1 MMKRVFVWLFPFLFI
16 TPYSWGQNAWI
27 NEFHYD
33 NVSTDQNEFI
43 EVVIENP
50 GSYNLSDF
58 QLDLYNGNGG
68 ASYDNETIDN
78 FTVGNT
84 IGNYTFYTWEP
95 SSIQNGDP
103 DGLCL
108 SYNGT
113 VISGQ
118 FLSYEG
124 TFTATDGPANGI
136 TSTNIGVSE
145 SSSTQTDESLQL
157 SGTGSQ
163 YSDFTWQSPATNTK
177 GSINNN
183 QTFSNISGN
192 SDIIKKSG
200 WNEPTNIDYTLYDV
214 TSGLTTTNSIE
225 VAKFTIRDGG
235 GTNDSDGVSTTLTD
249 ISIDI
254 DKYENIQAIAII
266 DGTTNV
272 AELTGNDV
280 DATVDFSGLSI
291 VAPDDGEKDFSIYVT
306 FKTEVTDNDNL
317 LFTIASATSSGSG
330 FADPDAGGAETDNT
344 GDNNKIVVTADRL
357 IITAPGSVIVNYNF
371 TVTIHAAD
379 QNNNTD
385 LDQTSSVTL
394 SLYSG
399 SGTLSAGS
407 GLTHNLNSGT
417 YQWTDLQY
425 DVIEV
430 FNIEAQS
437 ASFPN
442 IISNDINAIATPYID
457 LIISE
462 VADPENPS
470 SGDYAKFVEI
480 FNAGNTTV
488 DFGVNDWYLAKR
500 ENGTG
505 IWKNVQ
511 LDPTASLAPG
521 DTWVVAYNY
530 ANAFYDAYDFYADQE
545 SSFINGNGDDPYFLF
560 YGGDNVSGTLIDIY
574 GVSGV
579 DGTGEDWE
587 YKDSKAVRK
596 RSIVTPSSIWIASEW
611 VIIPAYE
618 SEVTP
623 DWHDKDLTWNGGS
636 SDWSDIN
643 NWTGNGT
650 LPKKYPPDAGC
661 DLTIPDLANDPDISG
676 RASCNNMTIESG
688 AVVTVEPDHF
698 LVTGS
703 QITNNTGVGGLIVE
717 SDATGDGMLL
727 LGSGTTQATVKR
739 YLVDDMSHFIS
750 APITDATADNLY
762 QDHNPEVYLY
772 EFHENDDS
780 YNYLVPTS
788 TPMPSGKGFSTWVD
802 DAASDYIIA
811 NFDGSLMSSDLTLN
825 GSTTPS
831 LEYTDN
837 SHGWNLVGNPYPV
850 PIDWT
855 KGSWDS
861 TNVEG
866 TIYIWDPDVNNTNN
880 PDGTWVWK
888 TTAGGGTSTFYVIPG
903 GQAFF
908 VRTQAAGASLTI
920 PADARTVY
928 HVQDYYKS
936 PREDEED
943 SIAGYPADY
952 VIVKAVND
960 QDEDEVWI
968 SFNEYGTEGF
978 DNGWDASKMFNS
990 YNTLSLYVPKETRD
1004 QCLEHLPPLEEN
1016 EDRVV
1021 AVNFSTTVD
1030 GEASLILDM
1039 THMPETVDIMLEDLK
1054 YGQMQHMEY
1063 DSVYHFVAFTDDD
1076 PDRFRIHFNR
1086 TTTGIEFQ
1094 ELNTGMKP
1102 PVHIYA
1108 FEKNIYIEKED
1119 PSATGNVMVYDLFG
1133 RQILSQPLERTS
1145 LMKIPVNMNS
1155 AYLIVKVISN
1165 NKVTTSKVF
1174 IR

>member
-1 MMKRVFVWLFPFLFI
+1 M
-16 TPYSWGQNAWI
+16 TP
-27 NEFHYD
+27 
-33 NVSTDQNEFI
+33 
-43 EVVIENP
+43 
-50 GSYNLSDF
+50 
-58 QLDLYNGNGG
+58 
-68 ASYDNETIDN
+68 
-78 FTVGNT
+78 
-84 IGNYTFYTWEP
+84 
-95 SSIQNGDP
+95 
-103 DGLCL
+103 
-108 SYNGT
+108 
-113 VISGQ
+113 
-118 FLSYEG
+118 
-124 TFTATDGPANGI
+124 
-136 TSTNIGVSE
+136 
-145 SSSTQTDESLQL
+145 
-157 SGTGSQ
+157 
-163 YSDFTWQSPATNTK
+163 K
-177 GSINNN
+177 
-183 QTFSNISGN
+183 
-192 SDIIKKSG
+192 
-200 WNEPTNIDYTLYDV
+200 
-214 TSGLTTTNSIE
+214 
-225 VAKFTIRDGG
+225 
-235 GTNDSDGVSTTLTD
+235 
-249 ISIDI
+249 
-254 DKYENIQAIAII
+254 
-266 DGTTNV
+266 
-272 AELTGNDV
+272 
-280 DATVDFSGLSI
+280 
-291 VAPDDGEKDFSIYVT
+291 
-306 FKTEVTDNDNL
+306 
-317 LFTIASATSSGSG
+317 
-330 FADPDAGGAETDNT
+330 
-344 GDNNKIVVTADRL
+344 
-357 IITAPGSVIVNYNF
+357 
-371 TVTIHAAD
+371 
-379 QNNNTD
+379 
-385 LDQTSSVTL
+385 
-394 SLYSG
+394 
-399 SGTLSAGS
+399 
-407 GLTHNLNSGT
+407 
-417 YQWTDLQY
+417 
-425 DVIEV
+425 
-430 FNIEAQS
+430 
-437 ASFPN
+437 
-442 IISNDINAIATPYID
+442 
-457 LIISE
+457 
-462 VADPENPS
+462 
-470 SGDYAKFVEI
+470 
-480 FNAGNTTV
+480 
-488 DFGVNDWYLAKR
+488 
-500 ENGTG
+500 
-505 IWKNVQ
+505 
-511 LDPTASLAPG
+511 
-521 DTWVVAYNY
+521 
-530 ANAFYDAYDFYADQE
+530 
-545 SSFINGNGDDPYFLF
+545 
-560 YGGDNVSGTLIDIY
+560 
-574 GVSGV
+574 
-579 DGTGEDWE
+579 
-587 YKDSKAVRK
+587 
-596 RSIVTPSSIWIASEW
+596 
-611 VIIPAYE
+611 
-618 SEVTP
+618 
-623 DWHDKDLTWNGGS
+623 WHDKDLTWNGTSDDWNTNTNWTDGGS
-636 SDWSDIN
+636 SA
-643 NWTGNGT
+643 T
-650 LPKKYPPDAGC
+650 YPPDAGC

-676 RASCNNMTIESG
+676 RASCNNMTIENG

-762 QDHNPEVYLY
+762 QNHNPEVYLY
-772 EFHENDDS
+772 EYHEDDS
-780 YNYLVPTS
+780 TYYYLVPTS

-811 NFDGSLMSSDLTLN
+811 NFDGTLMSSDLTLN

-850 PIDWT
+850 PLDWRR
-855 KGSWDS
+855 GSWDS

-866 TIYIWDPDVNNTNN
+866 TIYIWDPNVNNTNN

-908 VRTQAAGASLTI
+908 VRTQATGASLTI
-920 PADARTVY
+920 PADARSVY

-952 VIVKAVND
+952 VIIKATND

-1021 AVNFSTTVD
+1021 AVNFSTTMD

-1133 RQILSQPLERTS
+1133 RQILTQPLEHTS

-1155 AYLIVKVISN
+1155 TYLIVKVISD